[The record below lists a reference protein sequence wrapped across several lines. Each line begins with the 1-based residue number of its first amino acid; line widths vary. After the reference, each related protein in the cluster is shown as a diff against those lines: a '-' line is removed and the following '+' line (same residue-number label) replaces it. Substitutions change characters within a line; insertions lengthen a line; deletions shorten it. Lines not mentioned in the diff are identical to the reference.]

1 MPCINNLVSTGG
13 AEGLDLPPGECFVLL
28 QLQLQLQPLFI
39 IIFFKKLSEQV
50 KKMSSQKAFLQRNI
64 KKIEIKIIV

>member
-1 MPCINNLVSTGG
+1 MPCIKNLVSTGV

-39 IIFFKKLSEQV
+39 IIFFKKLSDQV
-50 KKMSSQKAFLQRNI
+50 KKMSSQTAFLQGNI